1 MLQLKNI
8 SKTYHT
14 GDLVQNAL
22 DNVSLNF
29 RDNEFVSILGQ
40 SGSGKTT
47 LLNIIGG
54 LDHYDSGELIIDGVS
69 TRKYLDGDWDT
80 YRNHTIGFVFQNYN
94 LISHQSILS
103 NVELALTISGVSGKE
118 RKQRAKDALAKVGLL
133 EQMHKKPA
141 QLSGGQ
147 MQRVAIARALVNEPK
162 ILLADEP
169 TGALDSNTSIQIME
183 LLKEVAKDRLVIMVT
198 HNPELAK
205 AYSSRIV
212 TVKDGKII
220 NDTAPFEISENAPVK
235 EVRFGKKSSMSFQT
249 AIKLSF
255 QNLRTKKGRTIL
267 TAFAG
272 SIGIIGIAIILAL
285 STGVNDYIMSVQKDT
300 MSSYP
305 IEIESKT
312 VDFGKMMSDDMES
325 IDDEDGNNT
334 SDGKIRSDATNF
346 EMQSELATMFK
357 ENNLKAFK
365 EYLEKDDNEI
375 SKYASK
381 NGIVYRYDTSFSA
394 YTKDSDGI
402 MINTDGSGLLTNDS
416 TNSYESQDE
425 SMSIST
431 EDLADGESIF
441 TEVHDNFLSTGFEI
455 VEGTFP
461 EKENEAVLILD
472 SNGKIALE
480 NMYKLGMLP
489 SKEYQ
494 GLVDTVNSGEKF
506 KSQEYEWEYK
516 DLIGKEFY
524 IVPAC
529 DLTAKTTDDCYEM
542 IDSNS
547 KDAIK
552 KAKKAFTLKVTAIV
566 KPTSEDSIAEGVV
579 GYTSALTKYLMDYTG
594 KSDVIKAQK
603 SNEKVNIF
611 TGLEN
616 SQSSLEST
624 YESLG
629 YATIDNPTNIRI
641 YVDNFENKE
650 MVTKGI
656 DAYNKEVDSVDKISY
671 SDLMDVMISSVTTIV
686 DVISYILIGFVA
698 ISLVV
703 SSLMIG
709 IITYISVLERTRE
722 IGILRALGAT
732 KRNIKNVFNAET
744 ILIGFAAGVVGI
756 VFAEGI
762 IGIIN
767 TIIKAFAEGAAVKA
781 TLPVVDMIILILL
794 SMFLTFIGGC
804 IPSRKAAKKDP
815 VEALRSE

>member
-1 MLQLKNI
+1 M
-8 SKTYHT
+8 
-14 GDLVQNAL
+14 
-22 DNVSLNF
+22 
-29 RDNEFVSILGQ
+29 
-40 SGSGKTT
+40 
-47 LLNIIGG
+47 
-54 LDHYDSGELIIDGVS
+54 
-69 TRKYLDGDWDT
+69 
-80 YRNHTIGFVFQNYN
+80 
-94 LISHQSILS
+94 
-103 NVELALTISGVSGKE
+103 
-118 RKQRAKDALAKVGLL
+118 
-133 EQMHKKPA
+133 
-141 QLSGGQ
+141 
-147 MQRVAIARALVNEPK
+147 
-162 ILLADEP
+162 
-169 TGALDSNTSIQIME
+169 
-183 LLKEVAKDRLVIMVT
+183 
-198 HNPELAK
+198 
-205 AYSSRIV
+205 
-212 TVKDGKII
+212 
-220 NDTAPFEISENAPVK
+220 
-235 EVRFGKKSSMSFQT
+235 
-249 AIKLSF
+249 
-255 QNLRTKKGRTIL
+255 
-267 TAFAG
+267 
-272 SIGIIGIAIILAL
+272 
-285 STGVNDYIMSVQKDT
+285 
-300 MSSYP
+300 
-305 IEIESKT
+305 
-312 VDFGKMMSDDMES
+312 
-325 IDDEDGNNT
+325 
-334 SDGKIRSDATNF
+334 
-346 EMQSELATMFK
+346 
-357 ENNLKAFK
+357 
-365 EYLEKDDNEI
+365 
-375 SKYASK
+375 
-381 NGIVYRYDTSFSA
+381 
-394 YTKDSDGI
+394 
-402 MINTDGSGLLTNDS
+402 
-416 TNSYESQDE
+416 
-425 SMSIST
+425 
-431 EDLADGESIF
+431 
-441 TEVHDNFLSTGFEI
+441 
-455 VEGTFP
+455 
-461 EKENEAVLILD
+461 
-472 SNGKIALE
+472 
-480 NMYKLGMLP
+480 
-489 SKEYQ
+489 
-494 GLVDTVNSGEKF
+494 DTVNSGEKF

>member
-118 RKQRAKDALAKVGLL
+118 RKQRAKDVLAKVGLL

-325 IDDEDGNNT
+325 IDDEDGDNT

>member
-472 SNGKIALE
+472 SNGKISLE

-506 KSQEYEWEYK
+506 KSQEYEWKYK

>member
-47 LLNIIGG
+47 LINIIGG

>member
-611 TGLEN
+611 TGFEN

>member
-325 IDDEDGNNT
+325 IDDEDGDNT

>member
-235 EVRFGKKSSMSFQT
+235 KVRFGKKSSMSFQT

>member
-1 MLQLKNI
+1 ML
-8 SKTYHT
+8 
-14 GDLVQNAL
+14 
-22 DNVSLNF
+22 F
-29 RDNEFVSILGQ
+29 RS
-40 SGSGKTT
+40 
-47 LLNIIGG
+47 
-54 LDHYDSGELIIDGVS
+54 
-69 TRKYLDGDWDT
+69 
-80 YRNHTIGFVFQNYN
+80 
-94 LISHQSILS
+94 
-103 NVELALTISGVSGKE
+103 
-118 RKQRAKDALAKVGLL
+118 
-133 EQMHKKPA
+133 
-141 QLSGGQ
+141 
-147 MQRVAIARALVNEPK
+147 
-162 ILLADEP
+162 
-169 TGALDSNTSIQIME
+169 
-183 LLKEVAKDRLVIMVT
+183 
-198 HNPELAK
+198 
-205 AYSSRIV
+205 
-212 TVKDGKII
+212 
-220 NDTAPFEISENAPVK
+220 
-235 EVRFGKKSSMSFQT
+235 
-249 AIKLSF
+249 
-255 QNLRTKKGRTIL
+255 
-267 TAFAG
+267 
-272 SIGIIGIAIILAL
+272 
-285 STGVNDYIMSVQKDT
+285 
-300 MSSYP
+300 
-305 IEIESKT
+305 
-312 VDFGKMMSDDMES
+312 
-325 IDDEDGNNT
+325 
-334 SDGKIRSDATNF
+334 
-346 EMQSELATMFK
+346 FK

>member
-365 EYLEKDDNEI
+365 EYLEKDDNEF

>member
-431 EDLADGESIF
+431 EDLADGKSIF